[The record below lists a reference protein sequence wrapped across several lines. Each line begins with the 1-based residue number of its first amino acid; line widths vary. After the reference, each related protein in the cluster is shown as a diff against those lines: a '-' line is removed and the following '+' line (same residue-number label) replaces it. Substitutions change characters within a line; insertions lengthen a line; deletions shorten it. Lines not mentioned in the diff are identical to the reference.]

1 MSDSLEVALVAVLSL
16 AAAVLLFLL
25 FRFILCWYFKINRRV
40 SLLEE
45 QNRKLGEIIDILR
58 SRNGNI

>member
-25 FRFILCWYFKINRRV
+25 FRFIGCWYFKINRRV
-40 SLLEE
+40 NLLEE
-45 QNRKLGEIIDILR
+45 QNRKLDEIIDILR
-58 SRNGNI
+58 SKNGNI